1 MEALLIEIMK
11 LILFIILFTFSFQV
25 YSQDSNSFGI
35 WKKSYHK
42 CESLKAGTYYG
53 VQKTKN
59 LTSRDTIVK
68 ELNCFFQIDTTDKLF
83 GSYFDASCR
92 TKNGVQQQY
101 SYNRDFF
108 ITCLD
113 TNCSLYQGE
122 NELSKLDRLAHN
134 YLLYYPFN
142 NIEQSE
148 MALMDSIDL
157 IFVGEE
163 KVSNW
168 DVFHY
173 RVESGVDTS
182 SMVKVLSS
190 RYDFWINK
198 KDLIPVK
205 YSVYYQVDL
214 AGVISEQFEEFK
226 LVSYQIN
233 DLKKTQLHTLQ
244 WYSDNSYAIQSES
257 ATRKKTESLKAGD
270 IVPKWELTTNQKQTI
285 QSTNHE
291 YKLVLFDFFY
301 QSCFPCI
308 KAIPMLNNLNEK
320 YGDKGLLIVGI
331 DNVDPKNERFYEFIK
346 ERKIAYP
353 VAISENSLTK
363 DFKVGSY
370 PTLFLMDN
378 TGKLLFTASGFGAK
392 SEKEI
397 DELIDSLLKM
407 R

>member
-1 MEALLIEIMK
+1 MK
-11 LILFIILFTFSFQV
+11 FTIFIVLFT
-25 YSQDSNSFGI
+25 YCSQIYGQNPNSYNI
-35 WKKSYHK
+35 WKASYHK
-42 CESLKAGTYYG
+42 CESLKDGTYFG

-59 LTSRDTIVK
+59 LTSRDTVVK
-68 ELNCFFQIDTTDKLF
+68 EISCLFQIDTTDKLF
-83 GSYFDASCR
+83 GSYFDVSCK

-101 SYNRDFF
+101 SYNKDFF

-142 NIEQSE
+142 NIEHSE

-163 KVSNW
+163 KFIDW

-173 RVESGVDTS
+173 KVESGVDTS

-226 LVSYQIN
+226 LVSYQVN
-233 DLKKTQLHTLQ
+233 DLKKSQLHTLQ
-244 WYSDNSYAIQSES
+244 WYSDNSYAIQSKS

-270 IVPKWELTTNQKQTI
+270 IVPKWELTTNQKQRI
-285 QSTNHE
+285 
-291 YKLVLFDFFY
+291 
-301 QSCFPCI
+301 
-308 KAIPMLNNLNEK
+308 
-320 YGDKGLLIVGI
+320 
-331 DNVDPKNERFYEFIK
+331 
-346 ERKIAYP
+346 
-353 VAISENSLTK
+353 NSL
-363 DFKVGSY
+363 DH
-370 PTLFLMDN
+370 
-378 TGKLLFTASGFGAK
+378 
-392 SEKEI
+392 
-397 DELIDSLLKM
+397 
-407 R
+407 

>member
-1 MEALLIEIMK
+1 M
-11 LILFIILFTFSFQV
+11 
-25 YSQDSNSFGI
+25 YNN
-35 WKKSYHK
+35 
-42 CESLKAGTYYG
+42 CESLKGGTYSG
-53 VQKTKN
+53 VQRMKN
-59 LTSRDTIVK
+59 LTSRDTIVNQ
-68 ELNCFFQIDTTDKLF
+68 LNCLFQIDTTDKLF
-83 GSYFDASCR
+83 GSYFDVSCK

-101 SYNRDFF
+101 SYNKDFF

-113 TNCSLYQGE
+113 TNCSLYEGE

-142 NIEQSE
+142 NIEHSE

-173 RVESGVDTS
+173 KVESGVDTS

-226 LVSYQIN
+226 LVSYQVN
-233 DLKKTQLHTLQ
+233 DLKKSQLHTLQ

-270 IVPKWELTTNQKQTI
+270 IVPKWELTTNQKQRI
-285 QSTNHE
+285 NSLDHE

-301 QSCFPCI
+301 QSCYPCL
-308 KAIPMLNNLNEK
+308 KAIPALNLLNEK
-320 YGDKGLLIVGI
+320 YGDKGLLVIGI
-331 DNVDPKNERFYEFIK
+331 DNVDPKDARFYEFVK
-346 ERKIAYP
+346 ERKIGYP
-353 VAISENSLTK
+353 LAVSENTLNK
-363 DFKVGSY
+363 DFKVNAY
-370 PTLFLMDN
+370 PTLFLMNDK
-378 TGKLLFTASGFGAK
+378 GELVFMQEGFGLET
-392 SEKEI
+392 EKNLEH
-397 DELIDSLLKM
+397 LIDSLLNGK
-407 R
+407 